1 MNRIFLFVLVLLVSA
16 SLLGCDT
23 NGSNPPNDK
32 TNNQNDVINEDTTD
46 YQGVILEIKE
56 SSITVGTDD
65 VDPEASY
72 PAFEVFVNNQTK
84 IKGIVNELSKLKV
97 NQKVEIWVKGKWNN
111 NLITTWS
118 PVKSLLVINGEA
130 NGRLSRIR

>member
-111 NLITTWS
+111 NPNNNMVASKIIVS
-118 PVKSLLVINGEA
+118 NK
-130 NGRLSRIR
+130 